1 MPLEPGVVG
10 EVQHRVTPETFAS
23 KWGNPG
29 IEVLATP
36 VVVGWLEDAAIRA
49 VQPYL
54 EPGQGSV
61 GTLVSMKHLA
71 ATPAGMTVRA
81 TATVTE
87 VDGRRIRFTVEA
99 HDEKEKIAEGEHE
112 RFIVNM
118 AKFLDRVAQKAQPQ

>member
-1 MPLEPGVVG
+1 MSLQPGVIG
-10 EVQHRVTPETFAS
+10 EVQHRVTPDTFAS
-23 KWGNPG
+23 RWGNPG

-36 VVVGWLEDAAIRA
+36 VVVGWLEEAAIRA

-54 EPGQGSV
+54 EAGQGSV
-61 GTLVSMKHLA
+61 GTMVSMKHLA

-87 VDGRRIRFTVEA
+87 VDGRRIRFSVEA
-99 HDEKEKIAEGEHE
+99 YDEKEKIAEGEHE

-118 AKFLDRVAQKAQPQ
+118 AKFLDRVAQKAQP

>member
-118 AKFLDRVAQKAQPQ
+118 AKFLDRVAQKVKS

>member
-1 MPLEPGVVG
+1 MPLQPGVVG
-10 EVQHRVTPETFAS
+10 EVSHRVTPDTFAS
-23 KWGNPG
+23 RWANPG

-54 EPGQGSV
+54 EQGQGSV
-61 GTLVSMKHLA
+61 GTMVSMKHLA

-81 TATVTE
+81 TATVKA
-87 VDGRRIRFTVEA
+87 VDGRRVLFAVEA

-112 RFIVNM
+112 RVIVTM
-118 AKFLDRVAQKAQPQ
+118 AKFLDRVAQKAGSS

>member
-1 MPLEPGVVG
+1 MPLEPGMVG

-118 AKFLDRVAQKAQPQ
+118 AKFLDRVAQKVKS

>member
-23 KWGNPG
+23 KGGDPG
-29 IEVLATP
+29 VGVLAPP

-87 VDGRRIRFTVEA
+87 VDGRRIRFSVEA

-118 AKFLDRVAQKAQPQ
+118 AKFLDRVAQKVKS

>member
-1 MPLEPGVVG
+1 MPLQPGIVG
-10 EVQHRVTPETFAS
+10 EVEHRVSPDTFAS
-23 KWGNPG
+23 RWGNPG

-36 VVVGWLEDAAIRA
+36 VVVGWLEDAAIHA

-61 GTLVSMKHLA
+61 GTMVAMKHLA
-71 ATPAGMTVRA
+71 ATPAGMAVRA
-81 TATVTE
+81 RATVTE
-87 VDGRRIRFTVEA
+87 VDGRRVRFAVEA

-118 AKFLDRVAQKAQPQ
+118 AKFLDRVAAKGKP

>member
-1 MPLEPGVVG
+1 MPIEPGVVG

-23 KWGNPG
+23 QWANPG

-36 VVVGWLEDAAIRA
+36 VVVGWLEAAAIRA
-49 VQPYL
+49 VQPFL

-61 GTLVSMKHLA
+61 GTMVSMKHLA

-87 VDGRRIRFTVEA
+87 VDGRRIRFSVEA

>member
-1 MPLEPGVVG
+1 MPIEPGVVG

-23 KWGNPG
+23 QWANPG

-36 VVVGWLEDAAIRA
+36 VVVGWLEGAAIRA
-49 VQPYL
+49 VQPFL

-61 GTLVSMKHLA
+61 GTMVSMKHLA

-87 VDGRRIRFTVEA
+87 VDGRRIRFSVEA

-118 AKFLDRVAQKAQPQ
+118 AKFLDRVAQKAKS

>member
-23 KWGNPG
+23 KWANPG

-36 VVVGWLEDAAIRA
+36 VVVGWLEEAAIRA
-49 VQPYL
+49 VQPFL

-61 GTLVSMKHLA
+61 GTMVSMKHLA

-87 VDGRRIRFTVEA
+87 VDGRRIRFSVEA

-118 AKFLDRVAQKAQPQ
+118 AKFLDRVAQKAQS

>member
-87 VDGRRIRFTVEA
+87 VDGRRIRFSVEA

-118 AKFLDRVAQKAQPQ
+118 AKFLDRVAQKVTS

>member
-1 MPLEPGVVG
+1 MPLEPGMVG

-87 VDGRRIRFTVEA
+87 VDGRRIRFSVEA

-118 AKFLDRVAQKAQPQ
+118 AKFLDRVAQKVKS

>member
-10 EVQHRVTPETFAS
+10 EVQHRVTPDTFAS

-118 AKFLDRVAQKAQPQ
+118 AKFLDRVAQKVKS

>member
-1 MPLEPGVVG
+1 MPLEPGVTG
-10 EVQHRVTPETFAS
+10 EAQHRVTPDTFATH
-23 KWGNPG
+23 WGNPG

-61 GTLVSMKHLA
+61 GTMVAMKHLA

-81 TATVTE
+81 VATVRR
-87 VDGRRIRFTVEA
+87 VDGRRIVFEVEA
-99 HDEKEKIAEGEHE
+99 HDDKEKIAEGEHE
-112 RFIVNM
+112 RVIVNLG
-118 AKFLDRVAQKAQPQ
+118 KFLERVGQKAGS

>member
-1 MPLEPGVVG
+1 MPLQPGVVG
-10 EVQHRVTPETFAS
+10 EVSHRVTPDTFAS
-23 KWGNPG
+23 RWANPG

-49 VQPYL
+49 LQPHL

-61 GTLVSMKHLA
+61 GTMVSMKHLA

-81 TATVTE
+81 TATVKA
-87 VDGRRIRFTVEA
+87 VDGRRILFAVEA

-112 RFIVNM
+112 RVIVTM
-118 AKFLDRVAQKAQPQ
+118 AKFLERVAQKGQAQ

>member
-1 MPLEPGVVG
+1 MPLQPGVVG
-10 EVQHRVTPETFAS
+10 EVSHRVTPDTFAS
-23 KWGNPG
+23 RWANPG

-61 GTLVSMKHLA
+61 GTMVSMKHLA

-81 TATVTE
+81 TATVKV
-87 VDGRRIRFTVEA
+87 VDGRRILFAVEA
-99 HDEKEKIAEGEHE
+99 HDDKEKIAEGEHE
-112 RFIVNM
+112 RVIVTM
-118 AKFLDRVAQKAQPQ
+118 AKFLERVAQKAGS

>member
-1 MPLEPGVVG
+1 MPLTPGVVG
-10 EVQHRVTPETFAS
+10 EVSHRVTPETLAS
-23 KWGNPG
+23 RWANPG

-61 GTLVSMKHLA
+61 GTMVSMKHLA

-81 TATVTE
+81 TATVRSVE
-87 VDGRRIRFTVEA
+87 GRRILFAVEA

-112 RFIVNM
+112 RFIVSM
-118 AKFLDRVAQKAQPQ
+118 AKFLDRVAQKAAPQ

>member
-87 VDGRRIRFTVEA
+87 VDGRRIRFSVEA
-99 HDEKEKIAEGEHE
+99 HDEKEKIAEGDHE

>member
-87 VDGRRIRFTVEA
+87 VDGRRIRFSVEA

-118 AKFLDRVAQKAQPQ
+118 AKFLDRVAQKVKS

>member
-1 MPLEPGVVG
+1 MPLQPGVVG
-10 EVQHRVTPETFAS
+10 EVQHRVTPETFATR
-23 KWGNPG
+23 WGNPG

-61 GTLVSMKHLA
+61 GTMVSMKHLA
-71 ATPAGMTVRA
+71 ATPAGMMVRA

-87 VDGRRIRFTVEA
+87 VDGRRIRFSVEA

-118 AKFLDRVAQKAQPQ
+118 SKFLERVGQKAQPR

>member
-1 MPLEPGVVG
+1 MPIEPGVVG

-23 KWGNPG
+23 RWANPG

-36 VVVGWLEDAAIRA
+36 VVVGWLEGAAIRA
-49 VQPYL
+49 VQPFL

-61 GTLVSMKHLA
+61 GTMVSMKHLA

-87 VDGRRIRFTVEA
+87 VDGRRIRFSVEA

-118 AKFLDRVAQKAQPQ
+118 AKFLDRVAQKAKS

>member
-1 MPLEPGVVG
+1 MSLQPGVIG
-10 EVQHRVTPETFAS
+10 EVQHRVTPDTFAS
-23 KWGNPG
+23 RWGNPG

-54 EPGQGSV
+54 EAGQGSV
-61 GTLVSMKHLA
+61 GTMVSMKHLA

-99 HDEKEKIAEGEHE
+99 YDEKEKIAEGEHE

>member
-10 EVQHRVTPETFAS
+10 EVEHRVTPETFATR
-23 KWGNPG
+23 WGNPG

-36 VVVGWLEDAAIRA
+36 VVVGWLEGAAIRA

-54 EPGQGSV
+54 ESGQSSV

-81 TATVTE
+81 GT
-87 VDGRRIRFTVEA
+87 
-99 HDEKEKIAEGEHE
+99 
-112 RFIVNM
+112 
-118 AKFLDRVAQKAQPQ
+118 

>member
-1 MPLEPGVVG
+1 MPIEPGVVG

-23 KWGNPG
+23 QWANPG

-36 VVVGWLEDAAIRA
+36 VVVGWLEGAAIRA
-49 VQPYL
+49 VQPFL

-61 GTLVSMKHLA
+61 GTMVSMKHLA

-87 VDGRRIRFTVEA
+87 VDGRRIRFSVEA

-118 AKFLDRVAQKAQPQ
+118 AKFLDRVAQKVKS